1 MSATSNGRLINR
13 IAGGFRDFT
22 LALIAFYGF
31 CATAYIALHILVGE
45 QLSLVATLNNFMP
58 LLLLPAIPLI
68 LLCFVLGRFRFSL
81 VLAPAILMLVAS
93 YGSLLLPG
101 HAHAATAG
109 QPLTLLT
116 YNLHGDWQP
125 QGPTPVVG
133 LIQQANADVV
143 TVQELSPN
151 VAEALEPLYPYH
163 ALHTNKDSLVL
174 GQGVLSR
181 YPIVEDT
188 YWVMGLG
195 MQRVVLDVNG
205 TRVTL
210 YNVHVRN
217 PFISGVNGPRVDVS
231 LREWALDDLLH
242 RVAKEKGPL
251 ILAGDYNMTDQTDS
265 YKRVNAL
272 YHDTFREVGSWLG
285 LTYPAD
291 RGMVPPLARI
301 DYVFHD
307 DSVQSIAAHVWPTSG
322 GSDHRPVWAQLSIQT
337 P

>member
-13 IAGGFRDFT
+13 VMGGLRDFI
-22 LALIAFYGF
+22 LAFIAFYGF

-45 QLSLVATLNNFMP
+45 QLSLVAMLNNFMP
-58 LLLLPAIPLI
+58 LLLLPAIPLVI
-68 LLCFVLGRFRFSL
+68 LCFALGHFRFSL

-93 YGSLLLPG
+93 YGLLLVPG
-101 HAHAATAG
+101 HAHAAASG

-116 YNLHGDWQP
+116 YNLHGNWQP
-125 QGPTPVVG
+125 QGPAPVVG
-133 LIQQANADVV
+133 LIKQANADIV

-151 VAEALEPLYPYH
+151 VAQDLEPLYPYH
-163 ALHTNKDSLVL
+163 ALHTNKDSLVV

-181 YPIVEDT
+181 YPIVEDD

-205 TRVTL
+205 TRVTV
-210 YNVHVRN
+210 YNVHLRN
-217 PFISGVNGPRVDVS
+217 PFVSGINGSRVDVS
-231 LREWALDDLLH
+231 LREWALDDLL
-242 RVAKEKGPL
+242 RRTANEKGPL
-251 ILAGDYNMTDQTDS
+251 ILAGDYNMTDQTNS

-272 YHDTFREVGSWLG
+272 YRDTFREVGSWLG

-291 RGMVPPLARI
+291 RGVVPPLARI

-307 DSVQSIAAHVWPTSG
+307 DSVQSITAHVWPTSG